1 MQYAK
6 EYMQLT
12 HKQPPAN
19 VNVVEL
25 IEKGLPVGAVDE
37 LAKLLELNK
46 TEVANLL
53 GVTLRALQQRR
64 TGAERGIRLTGQLTD
79 KAFQLV
85 RLMNE
90 ITDYFGSRAAAN
102 KWMKTPNMVLGDVAP
117 IDLCNK
123 GVGMDMVRDVVNRM
137 KYGMTA

>member
-6 EYMQLT
+6 EYVQLT
-12 HKQPPAN
+12 HKQPPVN
-19 VNVVEL
+19 VNVVQL

-37 LAKLLELNK
+37 MAKLLEVNK
-46 TEVANLL
+46 TEVANLH
-53 GVTLRALQQRR
+53 GVTLRSLQHRNN
-64 TGAERGIRLTGQLTD
+64 GAKRGIRLTEQLTD

-85 RLMNE
+85 RLVNE
-90 ITDYFGSRAAAN
+90 ITDYFGSREAAN
-102 KWMKTPNMVLGDVAP
+102 KWMKTPNMALGDVAP

-123 GVGMDMVRDVVNRM
+123 GVGMDMVRDDVNRM